1 MPAGVVNN
9 KMVINTYLK
18 MSVYL
23 LMFCIYALFAGAE
36 SPFDYN
42 HDGIIRCA
50 VISGISTGDGLD
62 TALLC
67 SDLEGM
73 IKEDNPGQP
82 VRVSLEMIGNSKT
95 ILGWWYHPDSRPARL
110 KLKDA
115 AYDFIFLAERQS
127 MAVRYPE
134 LFFEGVYT
142 TVNHFSRRRT
152 KIMLLMTESPPAESY
167 RDKSILNLADITYR
181 VADGCG
187 IGVVPAAFAWHDV
200 MRHNILTGN
209 SLLKKRACSFLAA
222 ASIWCQITDEKVP
235 KRSLS
240 TDWVVKK
247 TASKMAKSASDA
259 VAESIKKKHYRGPFE
274 GVVHCD
280 TRMQQLYLSYHS
292 GIVDNDGLRPRLN
305 NIFND
310 AGQDVFQRSTAD
322 WYDSGFDRHSAAFD
336 LVYGSLDE
344 MNLFLDDR
352 KYTSTEYISENIP
365 SVCRVVYN
373 RNPVH
378 ASNKDLTLRSL
389 ENLLIEGYDFARN
402 NNCTFIPYQIAWAR
416 SFAANPEK
424 SDNERTMLA
433 NMIYTA
439 LSGSFQM
446 PSRKDDFDYAKTGWL
461 CMRQLSALNS
471 RQNCVLVRRDKKLVD
486 ASTSAAL
493 NIRLLES
500 PSAPVYVLCAPDKP
514 SMLALSRKKLEFTS
528 ANYSIEQLVN
538 CVSRG
543 KGTNVFCNVLV
554 RAESN
559 DPDIDGSFTKR
570 SFLLNKSE
578 KTKSGFVFEKTELA
592 LEDQSYLMLKP
603 EIAPVDIVLMKIFQN
618 NIETASI
625 IFSPSYHRSHPV
637 CLFPDAADLKKGE
650 CRVLLK
656 AESSDSRFNK
666 YQREFVIKIDATGLK
681 IPAIKIISPRKEE
694 QVAGPSFFLA
704 EATVADVEQPLEL
717 SLFCGN
723 KRLGLIK
730 GSRLQSPVE
739 MGPPQSRL
747 KAGEYP
753 VWAAARLKNGLVV
766 ASDVHS
772 LTVK

>member
-1 MPAGVVNN
+1 
-9 KMVINTYLK
+9 MVANIHLK
-18 MSVYL
+18 MSAYL
-23 LMFCIYALFAGAE
+23 LIFCIYTLFAGAE

-42 HDGIIRCA
+42 QDGVIRCA
-50 VISGISTGDGLD
+50 VISGITSGNGLD
-62 TALLC
+62 PSLLC

-82 VRVSLEMIGNSKT
+82 VRVSLEMIGDNKT

-115 AYDFIFLAERQS
+115 DYDFIFLAERQS
-127 MAVRYPE
+127 MAVSYPE

-142 TVNHFSRRRT
+142 TINHFSRRRT

-200 MRHNILTGN
+200 MRHNILTGK
-209 SLLKKRACSFLAA
+209 SLLKNRACSFLAA
-222 ASIWCQITDEKVP
+222 VSIWCQITGEKIP
-235 KRSLS
+235 KGSLS
-240 TDWVVKK
+240 TAWVVKK
-247 TASKMAKSASDA
+247 TAAKMAESARDA

-274 GVVHCD
+274 GVVRCD

-292 GIVDNDGLRPRLN
+292 GIVDNDGLRTGLN

-336 LVYGSLDE
+336 LVYGSLAE
-344 MNLFLDDR
+344 MKLFLDDR
-352 KYTSTEYISENIP
+352 KYTSTEYISKNIP
-365 SVCRVVYN
+365 GACRVVYN

-378 ASNKDLTLRSL
+378 ANNEVLTLRSL
-389 ENLLIEGYDFARN
+389 EKLLMEGYDFARK
-402 NNCTFIPYQIAWAR
+402 NNCTFVPYQIAWAR

-424 SDNERTMLA
+424 PDNGRTMLA

-446 PSRKDDFDYAKTGWL
+446 PSRKDDFNYAKIGWL

-471 RQNCVLVRRDKKLVD
+471 RQNCVLVCREKRLVD
-486 ASTSAAL
+486 ASSSAAL

-500 PSAPVYVLCAPDKP
+500 PSAPVYVLCASDKP
-514 SMLALSRKKLEFTS
+514 SMLALSQKRLEFTS
-528 ANYSIEQLVN
+528 ADYSVEQLVN
-538 CVSRG
+538 CVSEG

-554 RAESN
+554 RAESK
-559 DPDIDGSFTKR
+559 DTDIDGSFTRR

-578 KTKSGFVFEKTELA
+578 KARSGFAFEKTELA

-603 EIAPVDIVLMKIFQN
+603 ETAPVDIVLLKIFQN
-618 NIETASI
+618 DIETALI
-625 IFSPSYHRSHPV
+625 IFSPNYYKSHPV
-637 CLFPDAADLKKGE
+637 CLFPNAADIKKGE
-650 CRVLLK
+650 CRVFLK
-656 AESSDSRFNK
+656 AESSDSRFSK
-666 YQREFVIKIDATGLK
+666 YQHEFVIKIDATGLE
-681 IPAIKIISPRKEE
+681 IPAIKIVSPKKGE

-704 EATVADVEQPLEL
+704 EAAVTGAEQPLEL

-753 VWAAARLKNGLVV
+753 VWAAVRLKNGLVV
-766 ASDVHS
+766 ASDVRR